1 MKRRLRAPGGA
12 YQSGPLSTLAAARLT
27 MAALAMLAL
36 AGCGASNNSAK
47 APPEV
52 GYAIVSPATAPLVN
66 ELSGRTNAFRT
77 AEVRPQ
83 VSGIIQRRMFIEGE
97 MVHQGQPLYRI
108 DASLYRAAQM
118 QAAAN
123 LASAS
128 ASAVAAAAKADRY
141 RPLAADKAVS
151 QQDYTDAAA
160 AARVAAAQVAQNRAA
175 LSAASTNL
183 HFTTVPAPITGRI
196 GRSLLTEGA
205 LATAD
210 QAGPLAV
217 ISQLDP
223 IYVDIQESASDLLAL
238 RRQLAAGGA
247 TALPVKV
254 HLRLDD
260 DSVYPHEGT
269 LEFSEVTA
277 DPATGTV
284 TLRLRFPN
292 PEGMLLPG
300 MFVRAQITQASQ
312 SNVFLVPQ
320 AAITRD
326 ARGNAVVVLVGAGN
340 KAEMRRVTATRTV
353 GDKWVVTAGLARGDK
368 LVTQGLG
375 RVKPGLP
382 IRPVPDTT
390 PQHPLT
396 WSPALPGPFGPARLA
411 RG

>member
-1 MKRRLRAPGGA
+1 MERGTRVPGGDQ
-12 YQSGPLSTLAAARLT
+12 QSRPRIRR
-27 MAALAMLAL
+27 AALALALGAAAL
-36 AGCGASNNSAK
+36 AGCGPSDSATK
-47 APPEV
+47 PPPEV
-52 GYAIVSPATAPLVN
+52 GFAVLAPTTAPLIS
-66 ELSGRTNAFRT
+66 ELPGRTSAFRT

-83 VSGIIQRRMFIEGE
+83 VSGIIQQRLFAEGAL
-97 MVHQGQPLYRI
+97 VHQGQPLYRI

-123 LASAS
+123 LSSAQ
-128 ASAVAAAAKADRY
+128 ANAGAATARADRY

-160 AARVAAAQVAQNRAA
+160 AARAAAAQVAQNRAA
-175 LSAASTNL
+175 LSAAATNL
-183 HFTTVPAPITGRI
+183 RFTTVPAPITGQI

-205 LATAD
+205 LATAS
-210 QAGPLAV
+210 QPAPLAV

-223 IYVDIQESASDLLAL
+223 MLVDIQQSASDLLAL
-238 RRQLAAGGA
+238 RRQLAGGGA

-254 HLRLDD
+254 HLKLDD
-260 DSVYPHEGT
+260 GTDYTHEGR

-300 MFVRAQITQASQ
+300 MFVRAQLTQASQ

-320 AAITRD
+320 GALTRD
-326 ARGNAVVVLVGAGN
+326 ARGNAVVFVVGAGN
-340 KAEMRRVTATRTV
+340 KAELRKVTATRTL
-353 GDKWVVTAGLARGDK
+353 GDAWVVTAGLSRGEK
-368 LVTQGLG
+368 LITQGLG

-382 IRPVPDTT
+382 IRPVPDST
-390 PQHPLT
+390 PQHPRA
-396 WSPALPGPFGPARLA
+396 SAMAGPPPFAPRAD